1 MDNVENIRN
10 MASSQ
15 VAIFALDKATPEN
28 IMKKQKELHA
38 KEGMSPK
45 TLNVCFAVEMFPLLV
60 SMMLMST
67 VMFMDMKVFGVYFE
81 SYRYVL
87 LFSYIIA
94 VSALF
99 IYMLNKDF
107 FGLIDKMILRS
118 VKKSIKKR
126 TNAFF
131 AKLFHEEGMQM
142 PLNEDTLK
150 KAKEDNVIN
159 DDDIKYLKIKGNG
172 IVKVIDVYNAT
183 SSFNAYTSFKQK
195 VKEYF

>member
-118 VKKSIKKR
+118 VK
-126 TNAFF
+126 N
-131 AKLFHEEGMQM
+131 Q
-142 PLNEDTLK
+142 LK
-150 KAKEDNVIN
+150 KELTLSLLNCFMK
-159 DDDIKYLKIKGNG
+159 
-172 IVKVIDVYNAT
+172 KVC
-183 SSFNAYTSFKQK
+183 KCHLMRMR
-195 VKEYF
+195 